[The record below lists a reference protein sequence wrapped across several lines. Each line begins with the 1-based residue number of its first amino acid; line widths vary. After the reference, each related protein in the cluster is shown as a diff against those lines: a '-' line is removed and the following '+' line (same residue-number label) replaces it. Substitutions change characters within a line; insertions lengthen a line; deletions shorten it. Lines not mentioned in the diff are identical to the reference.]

1 MIKKKES
8 IYFCINYFLYF
19 EIYTYIGVFRCS
31 QILIKSLKS
40 KPALNVVRAVSTGEQ
55 ELRDMCV
62 DLLATRVRNVGATFF
77 LLLLKK

>member
-1 MIKKKES
+1 MGI
-8 IYFCINYFLYF
+8 
-19 EIYTYIGVFRCS
+19 FRCS

-55 ELRDMCV
+55 ELRGMCV
-62 DLLATRVRNVGATFF
+62 ALLATRVRNVGVTLF